1 MKNIGWA
8 GVSSQAGPVAQHRAE
23 RDHIG
28 LPASTASFVFFSESF
43 ANCVRLGLL
52 MSAIRNVGCPPTLLD
67 RRLRRGECGPAAVA
81 KLEYLFGWVGP
92 VGSDQLKGDAKC
104 HRCVCE

>member
-8 GVSSQAGPVAQHRAE
+8 GVSSQAGPVAQQRAE

-28 LPASTASFVFFSESF
+28 LPVRTASLTFFSESL

-52 MSAIRNVGCPPTLLD
+52 MFAIRNVGWSPTLL
-67 RRLRRGECGPAAVA
+67 GT
-81 KLEYLFGWVGP
+81 YL
-92 VGSDQLKGDAKC
+92 
-104 HRCVCE
+104 